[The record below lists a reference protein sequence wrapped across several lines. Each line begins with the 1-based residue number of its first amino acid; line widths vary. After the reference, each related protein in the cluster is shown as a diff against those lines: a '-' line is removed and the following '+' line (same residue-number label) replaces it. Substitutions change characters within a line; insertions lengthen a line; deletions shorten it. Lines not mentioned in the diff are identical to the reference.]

1 MFSENDEAGVGAVI
15 RDSMWQIIAALA
27 EKIQKLFSQW
37 RSQEF
42 DLGGHMKEEITS
54 ASRLVELNEHNSDNE
69 MKDTV
74 DLKNNELNKD
84 NVENEKEETRKV
96 EDKVE
101 DACVGMLFGSIDDIM
116 EYFTRYGNKKGFA
129 VVKRTSRKGNDG
141 EVESLTVTC
150 NRAEMQQIKA
160 SNSLKAQ
167 PQSKTGCKAHFNM
180 IRCLDGWILK
190 SMELDHNHGLSPSKT
205 RFYKCNSVL
214 KPHVKRQLEL
224 NAKADIKMNKSFNSL
239 VVEAGGHEN
248 LPFLE
253 KDCRNHMD
261 KVKRLELREGD
272 AVAMNKYFLKM
283 QANNSNFFYMMDFT
297 EDGQLKNVFWADA
310 RSREAF
316 KEFGDVVTFDTMY
329 LVNKYS
335 MPFAPFVGVNH
346 HGQSILLG
354 CGLISGE
361 DADTFRWLFESW
373 LTCMS
378 GVPPSAIITDQDKA
392 IKKAIQIVFPKARHR
407 WYYWVPAFVKDTFWA
422 GMSTTQQSE
431 SINAFFDGY
440 VHHETTLKE
449 FVKQYDK
456 ALAKNVVNENTED
469 FNSFQ
474 SSIPCFTHYAMEKQF
489 QSVYTIAKYKEFR
502 KELQGKVCC
511 NFSLCKEDGVISE
524 YEIREDGAFGENS
537 EHATF
542 LVYFNKDTNEVN
554 CNCRFFEFRGIL
566 CRHQITVL
574 FHMKIDQ
581 VPNKYILKRWC
592 NNIKRSHTKVRINY
606 DNRLV
611 KPKTQRFDKM
621 YKVFNEVADL
631 AVDSDDKC
639 EKVVA
644 RILELKGEFKQ
655 EKLVCGSNEPIFAGI
670 NC

>member
-1 MFSENDEAGVGAVI
+1 
-15 RDSMWQIIAALA
+15 
-27 EKIQKLFSQW
+27 
-37 RSQEF
+37 
-42 DLGGHMKEEITS
+42 
-54 ASRLVELNEHNSDNE
+54 
-69 MKDTV
+69 
-74 DLKNNELNKD
+74 
-84 NVENEKEETRKV
+84 
-96 EDKVE
+96 
-101 DACVGMLFGSIDDIM
+101 MLFGSIDDIM

-129 VVKRTSRKGNDG
+129 VAKRTSRKGIDG
-141 EVESLTVTC
+141 EVESFTVAC
-150 NRAEMQQIKA
+150 NRAGKQQIKA

-167 PQSKTGCKAHFNM
+167 PQSKTGCKAHFNV

-205 RFYKCNSVL
+205 RFYKCNRVL

-224 NAKADIKMNKSFNSL
+224 NAKAGIKMNKNFNSL

-261 KVKRLELREGD
+261 KVKRLELGEGD

-283 QANNSNFFYMMDFT
+283 QADNSNFFYTMDFT
-297 EDGQLKNVFWADA
+297 EDGRLKNVFWADA

-316 KEFGDVVTFDTMY
+316 KEFGDVVTFDTTY

-361 DADTFRWLFESW
+361 DTNTFRWLFESW

-392 IKKAIQIVFPKARHR
+392 MKKAIKIVFPKARHR
-407 WYYWVPAFVKDTFWA
+407 WCLWHILKKMPEKFKGYREYKSIKFCLKNVVYDSLTKEEFEERWGRFIEKYHLESHEWLLELYNERYYWVLAFR
-422 GMSTTQQSE
+422 SE

-440 VHHETTLKE
+440 VHHQTTLKE
-449 FVKQYDK
+449 FVEQYDK

-489 QSVYTIAKYKEFR
+489 QK
-502 KELQGKVCC
+502 LLGKVCC
-511 NFSLCKEDGVISE
+511 NFSSCKEDGVISE

-537 EHATF
+537 QHATF

-554 CNCRFFEFRGIL
+554 CNCQFFEFRGIL

-574 FHMKIDQ
+574 FHLKIDQ
-581 VPNKYILKRWC
+581 LPNK
-592 NNIKRSHTKVRINY
+592 SHTKVRINY
-606 DNRLV
+606 DNWL
-611 KPKTQRFDKM
+611 M

-631 AVDSDDKC
+631 AVDSKDKC

-644 RILELKGEFKQ
+644 RILELKEEFKQ

-670 NC
+670 PTDSTSCGDDLAISKETKNILDPVVVRQKGRPPSKRKQSIVEKVVRKKEERKKKKKTKTNSMTNIDSCYKETVSIQHNR

>member
-1 MFSENDEAGVGAVI
+1 MLYAYY
-15 RDSMWQIIAALA
+15 R
-27 EKIQKLFSQW
+27 
-37 RSQEF
+37 
-42 DLGGHMKEEITS
+42 HMKEEITS

-167 PQSKTGCKAHFNM
+167 PQSKT
-180 IRCLDGWILK
+180 
-190 SMELDHNHGLSPSKT
+190 
-205 RFYKCNSVL
+205 
-214 KPHVKRQLEL
+214 
-224 NAKADIKMNKSFNSL
+224 
-239 VVEAGGHEN
+239 
-248 LPFLE
+248 
-253 KDCRNHMD
+253 
-261 KVKRLELREGD
+261 
-272 AVAMNKYFLKM
+272 
-283 QANNSNFFYMMDFT
+283 
-297 EDGQLKNVFWADA
+297 
-310 RSREAF
+310 
-316 KEFGDVVTFDTMY
+316 
-329 LVNKYS
+329 
-335 MPFAPFVGVNH
+335 
-346 HGQSILLG
+346 
-354 CGLISGE
+354 
-361 DADTFRWLFESW
+361 
-373 LTCMS
+373 
-378 GVPPSAIITDQDKA
+378 
-392 IKKAIQIVFPKARHR
+392 
-407 WYYWVPAFVKDTFWA
+407 
-422 GMSTTQQSE
+422 
-431 SINAFFDGY
+431 
-440 VHHETTLKE
+440 
-449 FVKQYDK
+449 
-456 ALAKNVVNENTED
+456 
-469 FNSFQ
+469 
-474 SSIPCFTHYAMEKQF
+474 
-489 QSVYTIAKYKEFR
+489 
-502 KELQGKVCC
+502 
-511 NFSLCKEDGVISE
+511 E

-670 NC
+670 LTNSTSCGDDLAISKETKNILGPVMELELQQSQQIGKESYEESTTWPNINCPPNIIGMSPYYGLPNMLQGGNSPFQSSMIRQVVGMQPFSYHENTSQDDSPLHKACYDLSNEHPSNSIGKFGTNDVTKFGNPKLHEDGRGN